1 MIVYDYEDNSVVA
14 RELTAEQKKD
24 VVSDIVSKWTQWS
37 EPIGTL
43 KLNRDTVVERSVP
56 AATGCRKDKKK
67 DWHSNIALN
76 RPYEYYNKLYGI
88 LYETFYDKISSY
100 LKLDKNRFDAI
111 YNQAFNIENKRYLL
125 VCMKDM
131 LEYGE
136 IVASAELKNTYKKV
150 ALPLEE
156 IVNVDPADIVSVRE
170 NSFIARQKIG
180 EKINFVRI
188 NPCNF
193 AYDPT
198 RIPGTEDFDSCDKI
212 VKQWKTKQEI
222 LSNKNYEISRD
233 ELDMLIGD
241 QNNASMPTQDKNDVG
256 SVQRYNQIEVLTF
269 YGNFTVNG
277 KYYEN
282 YVAVVVGRQYLVY
295 FKPKGIYT
303 PGIYYCPFHQQG
315 NGTRGISPLFYILD
329 LCHSEEKTFNDAV
342 DFIQLQKNPP
352 KYVPNGFFEEEI
364 IKLQPG
370 LNITYNPGM
379 QDPSAIKDIV
389 FNAQPLLLFQEATKQ
404 LEKEIGGID
413 NGQLSEKSEAL
424 TEAEVKRIATSDNL
438 IPNMIISSIMLNI
451 ISKYLKDCVQIMENN
466 EFDENVVK
474 TAWEYANEQLQMQNI
489 VNVLEKVASGD
500 PTMVNL
506 DASSRKVCE
515 AMGVNPDDYL
525 NSGRNQN
532 ILNTFAGLS
541 DEVLQQLA
549 QEGQKLQVDANNRVK
564 ASKMMANIQDD
575 LYRKQIRE
583 TWEQTGSLP
592 ESFIVPNGQANMEVP
607 VESVTPATQVKNKV
621 STTAN

>member
-24 VVSDIVSKWTQWS
+24 VVSDIASKWTQWS

-56 AATGCRKDKKK
+56 SATGCSKDKKK
-67 DWHSNIALN
+67 DWHSKIALN

-170 NSFIARQKIG
+170 NSFIVRQKVG

-198 RIPGTEDFDSCDKI
+198 RIPGTEDFDNCDKI

-222 LSNKNYEISRD
+222 LSNKNYEISRE

-256 SVQRYNQIEVLTF
+256 STQRYNQIEVLTF
-269 YGNFTVNG
+269 YGNFTING

-352 KYVPNGFFEEEI
+352 KYVPNGFFEEEV
-364 IKLQPG
+364 IKLEPG

-438 IPNMIISSIMLNI
+438 IPNMIISSIMLNV
-451 ISKYLKDCVQIMENN
+451 ISKYLKDCVQIMENT

-583 TWEQTGSLP
+583 TWEQTGALP
-592 ESFIVPNGQANMEVP
+592 DSFIVPNGQANMEVP